1 MSNVEPIRVLYIED
15 DIITATRVQIQLSQH
30 GYVIDLAMDGKEGL
44 AKLKKNT
51 YDIAVIDYNLPSM
64 NGLQVLQHLVEGPY
78 EIPGIMV
85 TGEGNE
91 RVAVNAMKI
100 GAGDYLI
107 KDLNNNYFELLP
119 EVIECELEKQR
130 LIKDRLRT
138 KNALHERNRILEA
151 VNFAAEE
158 FLTGTHWTQP
168 IQDVLARLGQA
179 VAVSR
184 VYIFENHSHEKNP
197 LLTSQRYEWVANG
210 ITSQIDNPERQ
221 NFPYHPHLKRVAE
234 KLAENQPFYGLVKDF
249 PPGETEIFEAQNI
262 LSIAIV
268 PVFVGKE
275 WWGFIGYDDCVEERE
290 WPAIVI
296 DAFKTASN
304 ILGAAIQHDQMDQ
317 ALRESEARLAE
328 TQRIAHL
335 GHCEWDMTSNT
346 RFLSEE
352 TCQILGL
359 SSEQHQVSNEFFINV
374 IHPEDRQ
381 IIQKAVEQT
390 IDSNAPYD
398 IEFRIIRPDE
408 KVRYIHALSKLFRD
422 TTGKPKSFLG
432 TIQDI
437 TEYKQVEKALRDSTE
452 MLGAILNAAT
462 DSIVMTELD
471 TTCVIINPAAAAR
484 LGHPVDEL
492 VGLRLC
498 ELVAP
503 EIATRRKGFVNQ
515 VICTKQPTLFEDDE
529 SQGIWFEHS
538 VYPMLDEA
546 DSVYRIA
553 IVSRNISQR
562 KLAEENLRKER
573 DFIDAIINSAGSLVV
588 VLDRLGHIVRFNKTC
603 EKLTGYTFEEV
614 KNHFVWDFFLIPE
627 ELEPVKNYFQNLVLN
642 HPPLRHENYWLTKD
656 KQRRLI
662 DWSNTILLDDNQ
674 VIEYVIGTGIDITE
688 RKKAEEALARTLV
701 DLKVI
706 LDNSPVGI
714 AFLAEGQR
722 LLRFN
727 HKLEEIFG
735 YTEKELQNST
745 TEMLYFSSE
754 DYEKIGQK
762 LYPLLKQGA
771 TYKTEQIMRRKDG
784 SPFWCR
790 LLVKAINPNELS
802 KGFIWNCEDV
812 TEQKRTEENLR
823 LAATVFETITEGII
837 VTGAN
842 YQIIMVNPAFTTIT
856 GYHFEEVVGKKPH
869 LLKSEN
875 QDAKFYE
882 TMWTSLNQIG
892 KWQGELWNQRKNG
905 KIYAESKSI
914 VAIRDSN
921 HQIVQYVTVFS
932 DITQRKQAEK
942 LIWHQANYD
951 SLTEL
956 PNRTLFADRL
966 AQAMITVKR
975 QPGQLAVMFIDL
987 DRFKWVNDNLGH
999 KAGDLLLK
1007 EVAQRLTVCIRES
1020 DTVARF
1026 GGDEFTIILSKIE
1039 EVLDIKVIAMR
1050 ILETLSQPFMLEEKQ
1065 EVSIGGSIGIAV
1077 YPEDGQEA
1085 ETLLRKADIAMY
1097 QAKER
1102 GRNTFCFFEQFE
1114 GT

>member
-437 TEYKQVEKALRDSTE
+437 TEY
-452 MLGAILNAAT
+452 
-462 DSIVMTELD
+462 
-471 TTCVIINPAAAAR
+471 
-484 LGHPVDEL
+484 
-492 VGLRLC
+492 
-498 ELVAP
+498 
-503 EIATRRKGFVNQ
+503 
-515 VICTKQPTLFEDDE
+515 
-529 SQGIWFEHS
+529 
-538 VYPMLDEA
+538 
-546 DSVYRIA
+546 
-553 IVSRNISQR
+553 
-562 KLAEENLRKER
+562 
-573 DFIDAIINSAGSLVV
+573 
-588 VLDRLGHIVRFNKTC
+588 
-603 EKLTGYTFEEV
+603 
-614 KNHFVWDFFLIPE
+614 
-627 ELEPVKNYFQNLVLN
+627 
-642 HPPLRHENYWLTKD
+642 
-656 KQRRLI
+656 
-662 DWSNTILLDDNQ
+662 
-674 VIEYVIGTGIDITE
+674 
-688 RKKAEEALARTLV
+688 
-701 DLKVI
+701 
-706 LDNSPVGI
+706 
-714 AFLAEGQR
+714 
-722 LLRFN
+722 
-727 HKLEEIFG
+727 
-735 YTEKELQNST
+735 
-745 TEMLYFSSE
+745 
-754 DYEKIGQK
+754 
-762 LYPLLKQGA
+762 
-771 TYKTEQIMRRKDG
+771 
-784 SPFWCR
+784 
-790 LLVKAINPNELS
+790 
-802 KGFIWNCEDV
+802 
-812 TEQKRTEENLR
+812 
-823 LAATVFETITEGII
+823 
-837 VTGAN
+837 
-842 YQIIMVNPAFTTIT
+842 
-856 GYHFEEVVGKKPH
+856 
-869 LLKSEN
+869 
-875 QDAKFYE
+875 
-882 TMWTSLNQIG
+882 
-892 KWQGELWNQRKNG
+892 
-905 KIYAESKSI
+905 
-914 VAIRDSN
+914 
-921 HQIVQYVTVFS
+921 
-932 DITQRKQAEK
+932 
-942 LIWHQANYD
+942 
-951 SLTEL
+951 
-956 PNRTLFADRL
+956 
-966 AQAMITVKR
+966 
-975 QPGQLAVMFIDL
+975 
-987 DRFKWVNDNLGH
+987 
-999 KAGDLLLK
+999 
-1007 EVAQRLTVCIRES
+1007 
-1020 DTVARF
+1020 
-1026 GGDEFTIILSKIE
+1026 
-1039 EVLDIKVIAMR
+1039 
-1050 ILETLSQPFMLEEKQ
+1050 
-1065 EVSIGGSIGIAV
+1065 
-1077 YPEDGQEA
+1077 
-1085 ETLLRKADIAMY
+1085 
-1097 QAKER
+1097 
-1102 GRNTFCFFEQFE
+1102 
-1114 GT
+1114 